1 MTSQWTPEAIRALG
15 ATTDLPTLGSIF
27 GLSTWRS
34 RQMAHTGEWEQ
45 AGIRILKIGN
55 RYRVAVPSILDV
67 LGNGDTPGTD
77 TDGETA
83 LLSGHRRPGTRQTAP
98 SRSHPA
104 RRRSGAGHE
113 LPARS
118 GQFRYGLRRRA
129 AAVGP
134 RQPDR
139 YHGNP
144 QDLQTRPYRRV

>member
-67 LGNGDTPGTD
+67 LGNGGTPGTD
-77 TDGETA
+77 TDGRTA
-83 LLSGHRRPGTRQTAP
+83 LLSGSSRPGTQQTAP
-98 SRSHPA
+98 SSKPSGQA
-104 RRRSGAGHE
+104 AIRSG
-113 LPARS
+113 S
-118 GQFRYGLRRRA
+118 
-129 AAVGP
+129 
-134 RQPDR
+134 
-139 YHGNP
+139 
-144 QDLQTRPYRRV
+144 